1 MEIIKDLKEQ
11 HTHTHTS
18 RPTPVFLQAFFFGG
32 EIWWSHPRKWYFD
45 LTVLLRSYPSSGQK
59 MEDDAIGLKLLEV
72 FECLP
77 LLDRVT
83 FSGIGV
89 WIPLVFLVVV
99 WKTGRACGFQNP
111 VKRMGWGNYC
121 TGKECKR
128 MRWHPWIVLWRSFL
142 APASNGLQ
150 HQSGCDDLHTFIHRG
165 LRILGCNW
173 VVPSGYK
180 LNSNS
185 TGGSMHFTV
194 VGLGGS
200 LVAGCK
206 RIRQATVH
214 VLLLHHFTKSVL
226 FRMRSFFT
234 IPTTQSA
241 GDIVPST
248 PPMFFD
254 PFDHVLL
261 LYYYSYHLPRNFVQC
276 SW

>member
-1 MEIIKDLKEQ
+1 MENRSLLEIIRGLKVN
-11 HTHTHTS
+11 THTHTS
-18 RPTPVFLQAFFFGG
+18 GPHLVVFLQAFFWGRRFGG
-32 EIWWSHPRKWYFD
+32 
-45 LTVLLRSYPSSGQK
+45 LTWENDTLTWVLFCSYPSSGQK

-142 APASNGLQ
+142 VPASNGLQ

-165 LRILGCNW
+165 LRMLGCNW

-194 VGLGGS
+194 VG
-200 LVAGCK
+200 
-206 RIRQATVH
+206 
-214 VLLLHHFTKSVL
+214 F
-226 FRMRSFFT
+226 
-234 IPTTQSA
+234 
-241 GDIVPST
+241 
-248 PPMFFD
+248 
-254 PFDHVLL
+254 
-261 LYYYSYHLPRNFVQC
+261 
-276 SW
+276 